1 MVAHIAHSV
10 LCARNRNNNNNTCK
24 ITMKVSDFIL
34 LNVLRLLLH
43 LWFFQSSYEAETN
56 RLGFWGGLKLK
67 LNDNKLIIIH
77 CLLRAIKTSFH
88 AM

>member
-34 LNVLRLLLH
+34 LNVFRLH
-43 LWFFQSSYEAETN
+43 LWFFSKLLRSRNEPT
-56 RLGFWGGLKLK
+56 RFWGGLKLK